1 MTAAPRDD
9 LTLRPAARD
18 ELAEVLALYSRTG
31 IGRATPSLAQAQALF
46 DRMQGD
52 RDTDLLVAVDRAGRI
67 VGTYLLLFMDKLS
80 NPNVPAAVVEDV
92 VVAPDLQGAGI
103 GATLM
108 HDAMARARRRGCYKL
123 MLSSNLKRSD
133 AHRFYEQ
140 LGFVQHGVSFEVALS
155 APPPDGEINTA

>member
-18 ELAEVLALYSRTG
+18 ELADVLALYSRTG
-31 IGRATPSLAQAQALF
+31 IGRGSPSLAQAQALF
-46 DRMQGD
+46 DRMDGNPD
-52 RDTDLLVAVDRAGRI
+52 IDLLVAVDRTGRI

-80 NPNVPAAVVEDV
+80 NPGTPAAVVEDV
-92 VVAPDLQGAGI
+92 VVAPDRQGAGI

-108 HDAMARARRRGCYKL
+108 HDAMARARQRGCYKL
-123 MLSSNLKRSD
+123 MLSSNLTRTP

-140 LGFVQHGVSFEVALS
+140 LGFTQHGVSFEVALS
-155 APPPDGEINTA
+155 AQPPDGEINTA